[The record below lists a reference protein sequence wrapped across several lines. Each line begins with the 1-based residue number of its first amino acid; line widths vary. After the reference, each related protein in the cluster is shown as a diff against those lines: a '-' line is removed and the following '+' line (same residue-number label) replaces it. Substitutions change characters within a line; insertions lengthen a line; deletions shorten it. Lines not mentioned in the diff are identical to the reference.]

1 MKHSTME
8 EILMINLNNKNWS
21 SVEGEEIIERA
32 VEKYLQKWRTT
43 VNQLSGPPE
52 KRLRLDDAGSEC
64 SEDFT
69 ENED

>member
-1 MKHSTME
+1 MVY
-8 EILMINLNNKNWS
+8 S

-32 VEKYLQKWRTT
+32 VEKYLQKGRTT

-52 KRLRLDDAGSEC
+52 KRLRLDDARSDTDSEC

>member
-1 MKHSTME
+1 MVY
-8 EILMINLNNKNWS
+8 S
-21 SVEGEEIIERA
+21 SVEGEEIIERE
-32 VEKYLQKWRTT
+32 VEKYLQKWLTP

-52 KRLRLDDAGSEC
+52 KRLCLDDAVSDTDSKS

>member
-21 SVEGEEIIERA
+21 SVEGEEIIVRA

-43 VNQLSGPPE
+43 VNLLSGP
-52 KRLRLDDAGSEC
+52 A
-64 SEDFT
+64 
-69 ENED
+69 